1 MSIIY
6 THPSGGKL
14 HQAGM
19 IEIPAILAKHPIK
32 LLILTAQEFQP
43 RNLFTSVDKILL
55 PLNDSQQLSMGEII
69 NTLKLVTSTS
79 KTAADYLKNGK
90 DVLST
95 CAMGLNRSGITSA
108 YILRETTQLPCN
120 EIISLIRKNRHPAA
134 LSNQLFVKLI
144 LASCN

>member
-6 THPSGGKL
+6 IHPSGGKL

-19 IEIPAILAKHPIK
+19 VEIPTILNKHPIK

-43 RNLFTSVDKILL
+43 RNLFTHVDKILI

-69 NTLKLVTSTS
+69 NTLKLVAGAS

-95 CAMGLNRSGITSA
+95 CAAGLNRSSLASA
-108 YILRETTQLPCN
+108 YILRETTPLPCN
-120 EIISLIRKNRHPAA
+120 EIISLIRKNRHSAA